1 MVVENRTVRFLRG
14 ESYTIDEA
22 EVNRQNRLAIHY
34 FATAGIPVGIAN
46 MLAQLTVR
54 GAMPTLSQHS
64 VWLLGYFVVLF
75 LLERFVLPRK
85 CRHATL
91 LVYLLE
97 APVFLVTILLGTV
110 WDPNHQAMTFLMF
123 MVVMPVF
130 ILDRPLRSLSI
141 LTGWNALF
149 IVLCILVKD
158 PSTLQGDLSHTLEFY
173 LLAVTVNVVVMR
185 LRFEVMESLE
195 RTQYHLEHD
204 VLTGMRNRRSLET
217 RLESYVGNRLFI
229 AMGDID
235 HFTLIND
242 FYGKDVG
249 DRVLNSLATALI
261 NTFHEDNA
269 YRYGGDDLL
278 CIGVDDDEQHGL
290 VRLARSRDAIQHAH
304 AGIMY
309 MPFTC
314 AFGYVTGTPNN
325 TTTLRNMIQL
335 ATIYAHKAKRQ
346 GEGKT
351 IGGAYNAEA
360 LRAGIVESNIATH
373 ARSYEINQLTGLP
386 AMPYFVMRSEELLE
400 HIALLE
406 RRPVVGFLNI
416 VRFKDYNYKFGYKQG
431 DEVIHDMS
439 VLLQEAFPKRH
450 LTYLSGSKFGVLCYI
465 DEVEPGISFLSSSLR
480 SYKSGHPLVLRAG
493 FAEYHKGEAV
503 ISLLD
508 KARLA
513 HNSLSMTSE
522 ATYRLYDTEL
532 DQQARMRQYL
542 TSHLD
547 QAIEQGWLCVHYQPI
562 VSAETGVTCNLEAL
576 SRWNDPVYGL
586 LTPAQFIG
594 TLENERIV
602 YKLSLFVVRQ
612 IIHDLKRMAREGVR
626 LVPVSV
632 NLSRNDFFRCDMVE
646 EISLLMD
653 EAGLPHELLCIELTE
668 SVFVEEQ
675 ELLKHE
681 VERFHDHGFAVW
693 MDDFGS
699 EYSTLNLLQDLCF
712 DLVKIDMQ
720 FMRNF
725 MPGSKNAIMVASIL
739 NMCHQLGITTL
750 VEGVE
755 TDEQYELL
763 STMEPQKLQGFLFSP
778 PRPISDILA
787 VAKASPQSL

>member
-1 MVVENRTVRFLRG
+1 MVVESRTARFLRG
-14 ESYTIDEA
+14 ESYVIDEQ

-46 MLAQLTVR
+46 MIAQLTVR
-54 GAMPTLSQHS
+54 GAMSALSQHS
-64 VWLLGYFVVLF
+64 VWLLTYFVILF
-75 LLERFVLPRK
+75 LLERFVLPRECK
-85 CRHATL
+85 RATL
-91 LVYLLE
+91 LAYLLE

-130 ILDRPLRSLSI
+130 ILDRPLRALAV
-141 LTGWNALF
+141 LTGWSALF
-149 IVLCILVKD
+149 IALCVLVKD
-158 PSTLQGDLSHTLEFY
+158 PGTLQGDLSHTLEFY
-173 LLAVTVNVVVMR
+173 LLAVTVNMVVIR

-195 RTQYHLEHD
+195 RTRYHLEHD

-217 RLESYVGNRLFI
+217 HLESYVGKALFI
-229 AMGDID
+229 AMADVD

-242 FYGKDVG
+242 FYGNDVG
-249 DRVLNSLATALI
+249 DRVLNSLSTAII
-261 NTFHEDNA
+261 NTFQEGNA

-278 CIGVDDDEQHGL
+278 CIGAGDDEQHGL
-290 VRLARSRDAIQHAH
+290 VRLARCRDAIQHAH
-304 AGIMY
+304 VGIMY
-309 MPFTC
+309 RPFTC
-314 AFGYVTGTPNN
+314 AFGYVTGTPQNA
-325 TTTLRNMIQL
+325 TDLRNMIQL

-351 IGGAYNAEA
+351 IGGTYNAEA
-360 LRAGIVESNIATH
+360 LRAGIVESNTANH

-386 AMPYFVMRSEELLE
+386 AMPYFVMRSEELLD
-400 HIALLE
+400 HIAFLE

-416 VRFKDYNYKFGYKQG
+416 VHFKDYNDKFGYEQG
-431 DEVIHDMS
+431 DELIHHMA
-439 VLLQEAFPKRH
+439 VLLQEAFPNRH
-450 LTYLSGSKFGVLCYI
+450 LTYLSGCQFGVLCYM
-465 DEVEPGISFLSSSLR
+465 DEVESGITFLSGSLK
-480 SYKSGHPLVLRAG
+480 SHKSGHPLVLRAG
-493 FAEYHKGEAV
+493 FAEYHKGDAV
-503 ISLLD
+503 ISLID

-513 HNSLSMTSE
+513 QKSLSITSK
-522 ATYRLYDTEL
+522 ATYRMYDCEL
-532 DQQARMRQYL
+532 DQQVRMRQYV
-542 TSHLD
+542 TNNLD
-547 QAIEQGWLCVHYQPI
+547 QAIERGWLRVHYQPI

-586 LTPAQFIG
+586 LTPAQFVP

-612 IIHDLKRMAREGVR
+612 IVHDLKRMAREGVR

-632 NLSRNDFFRCDMVE
+632 NLSRNDFFQCDMVE
-646 EISLLMD
+646 EISVLMD

-668 SVFVEEQ
+668 SAFVEEQ
-675 ELLKHE
+675 ELIKRE
-681 VERFHDHGFAVW
+681 VERFRDRGFAVW

-699 EYSTLNLLQDLCF
+699 EYSTLNLLQHLSF

-725 MPGSKNAIMVASIL
+725 EPGSKNAIMVAAIL
-739 NMCHQLGITTL
+739 DMCHALGITTL

-755 TDEQYELL
+755 TNEQFELL
-763 STMEPQKLQGFLFSP
+763 GTMDPERLQGYLFSP

-787 VAKASPQSL
+787 VAKARPQSL